1 MAGAVRQPI
10 DEKALAKYIDD
21 NVPIIKTPI
30 DLKQFGFGQ
39 SNPTYQITDATGQR
53 YVLRKKP
60 PGKLLSKTAHKVE
73 REYRVLHALEA
84 TDVAVP
90 KTFCLCEDESVVGT
104 PFYIMEFLDGR
115 IFEDF
120 LMPGVSP
127 EERTAL
133 WREAVQTLARLHA
146 VDVKQVGL
154 EKFGRA
160 EGFYAR
166 QTETWATICESQAK
180 AVDVETGE
188 PVGQLPHFE
197 ELVGFFRDE
206 RLRPRD
212 RATLVHG
219 DYKIDNLVFDRKEA
233 KVIGIL
239 DWEMS
244 TIGHPLSDICNL
256 ITQFYLAR
264 SPGASAYA
272 DSANF
277 LPGRTPGLPQPD
289 QIVQWYTD
297 VSGYDPRPELGWGA
311 AFNIFKLAGEQRQG
325 EDVHPHEGA
334 AGRVCVGAGEGGE
347 GCEGGGGEVVM
358 GSAGFFKTSQLLLY
372 ILPIPPPS
380 SNPHMPDRRRRI
392 RVSEDAPDERR
403 PLLSRLSTER
413 AANGEHVFSCRT
425 NPHSDLP
432 VYTNIHRIRRD
443 IVSVVEDYLTLE
455 QLRDLKI
462 NVTVIR
468 PLVDKFYELGDISIV
483 YCLLVNRAQFLDEES
498 RSSNRQNVNWT
509 RATLCELIATRIL
522 RRFGEDNDGAD
533 GLLLLAHVLVA
544 GFEPFQHAPAHV
556 RDEVEDKAWWT
567 SHRTLPALEVAIL
580 TESRHFLSS
589 TTCQRVV
596 AAIYEGRVI
605 YTPSTSWDIIPD
617 HYKLKPISLYDP
629 RESPL
634 LNQYRLIVPRTRNYL
649 EAIQFTIL
657 LGLYV
662 AVMVMRR
669 KGELPYLE
677 AAFAIYAFGWCLDQF
692 ATILAHGWNVYTQN
706 LWSFLDVTF
715 LFLFVIYSGLRL
727 YAVRTGSPDLT
738 EQAFDVLALAAPV
751 IVPRLAFNWLSDN
764 LVFLSLRSMMAD
776 FFLLTALSAWC
787 FFGFLLSLLW
797 LGQGAHPLL
806 TISKWMIY
814 IWFGL
819 DGTGIHRSV
828 EFHWLLGPVVMITF
842 AFLGN
847 TLFLT
852 ILVSMLSNT
861 FSNISSNAA
870 AEIHFRKAVLTLEG
884 VKADAVFAYQPPFN
898 LLAVFLLLPLKFVVS
913 PRWFHKIHVATV
925 RLVNLPLLLL
935 IAVAERRLLW
945 PAKTFDTGTVG
956 SLAQKWFWQRW
967 QLSAFQY
974 IRAVFDVPPPDD
986 VHDDIAVDD
995 DLTHHLIRRQYARQE
1010 THDTTR
1016 KTSRRDSMF
1025 EVPPKLRGSLTETGE
1040 DVGDLVSRLVA
1051 MEQAMARMEGM
1062 LSRLLPREA
1071 DEAGESDTLPEGD
1084 GTTLESNFK
1093 GRETSF

>member
-10 DEKALAKYIDD
+10 DEKAFAKFIDE
-21 NVPIIKTPI
+21 NVPVIKTPI

-39 SNPTYQITDATGQR
+39 SNPTYQITDATGKR
-53 YVLRKKP
+53 YVMRKKP

-73 REYRVLHALEA
+73 REYRALHALET

-90 KTFCLCEDESVVGT
+90 KTYCLCEDDSVIGT

-120 LMPGVSP
+120 LMPGVSSAD
-127 EERTAL
+127 RTAL
-133 WREAVQTLARLHA
+133 WKEAIQTLARLHA
-146 VDVKQVGL
+146 VDVAKVGL
-154 EKFGRA
+154 DKFGKA
-160 EGFYAR
+160 NGFYSR
-166 QTETWATICESQAK
+166 QTQTWATICTSQSK
-180 AVDVETGE
+180 AVDIETKE
-188 PVGQLPHFE
+188 PVGQLPHFD
-197 ELVGFFRDE
+197 ELVGFFKDE
-206 RLRPRD
+206 RLQPKD

-219 DYKIDNLVFDRKEA
+219 DFKIDNLVFHKTEPR
-233 KVIGIL
+233 VIGIL
-239 DWEMS
+239 EP
-244 TIGHPLSDICNL
+244 PLSDVCNF

-264 SPGASAYA
+264 SPGASAYS
-272 DSANF
+272 DSAQF
-277 LPGRTPGLPQPD
+277 LPGKTPGLPQPD
-289 QIVQWYTD
+289 QILQWYTEI
-297 VSGYDPRPELGWGA
+297 SGYDPRPELSWGA
-311 AFNIFKLAGEQRQG
+311 AFNIFKLAGVCQGIAARYAARQASSAKAKMYIG
-325 EDVHPHEGA
+325 TRVPLANFAWELAQEARDSKARESKFHHRHHHYSTFTCSTHPQNL
-334 AGRVCVGAGEGGE
+334 
-347 GCEGGGGEVVM
+347 
-358 GSAGFFKTSQLLLY
+358 TL
-372 ILPIPPPS
+372 
-380 SNPHMPDRRRRI
+380 SNLQFPLKPRHSRHSPMAERRRRLN
-392 RVSEDAPDERR
+392 VPVAPDERR
-403 PLLSRLSTER
+403 PLLSRLSTEHE
-413 AANGEHVFSCRT
+413 NGEHVFSCRT

-455 QLRDLKI
+455 QLRDVKI

-468 PLVDKFYELGDISIV
+468 PLVDKFYELGDVSIV

-498 RSSNRQNVNWT
+498 RSTNRQNVNWT

-522 RRFGEDNDGAD
+522 RRFGEDHDNDHD
-533 GLLLLAHVLVA
+533 GLLLLAHILVA

-556 RDEVEDKAWWT
+556 RAEAEDKAWWT
-567 SHRTLPALEVAIL
+567 THRTLPALEVAIL

-596 AAIYEGRVI
+596 SAIYEGRVI

-617 HYKLKPISLYDP
+617 HYKLKPISLYEP

-662 AVMVMRR
+662 AVMIMRR
-669 KGELPYLE
+669 QGEILYLE
-677 AAFAIYAFGWCLDQF
+677 IAFAIYAFGWCLDQF

-715 LFLFVIYSGLRL
+715 IFLFVIYSGLRL
-727 YAVRTGSPDLT
+727 YGVWTGLLGPT

-751 IVPRLAFNWLSDN
+751 LVPRLAFNWLSDN

-861 FSNISSNAA
+861 FSNISSNAT

-884 VKADAVFAYQPPFN
+884 VKADA
-898 LLAVFLLLPLKFVVS
+898 
-913 PRWFHKIHVATV
+913 
-925 RLVNLPLLLL
+925 
-935 IAVAERRLLW
+935 RRLLW
-945 PAKTFDTGTVG
+945 PAKSSEGGTVS

-967 QLSAFQY
+967 QLSAYQY

-986 VHDDIAVDD
+986 VYDDIAVDD
-995 DLTHHLIRRQYARQE
+995 DLTHHLIRRQYTRQE
-1010 THDTTR
+1010 SHDTVR
-1016 KTSRRDSMF
+1016 KASRRDSMF
-1025 EVPPKLRGSLTETGE
+1025 EIPPKLRGSLTEVGE
-1040 DVGDLVSRLVA
+1040 DYAEMASRLAA
-1051 MEQAMARMEGM
+1051 MEKAMNRMEDM
-1062 LSRLLPREA
+1062 LSKLLPQ
-1071 DEAGESDTLPEGD
+1071 DESEIGESDTLPAGD
-1084 GTTLESNFK
+1084 GITLESSFK
-1093 GRETSF
+1093 GRETNF

>member
-10 DEKALAKYIDD
+10 DEKAFAKYLEE
-21 NVPIIKTPI
+21 NVPVIKTPI
-30 DLKQFGFGQ
+30 DLKQLTSRLSRPQFGFGQ
-39 SNPTYQITDATGQR
+39 SNPTYQITDATGKK

-73 REYRVLHALEA
+73 REYRALHALET

-90 KTFCLCEDESVVGT
+90 KTFCLCEDDSVIGT

-120 LMPGVSP
+120 LMPGVTP
-127 EERTAL
+127 ADRTAL
-133 WREAVQTLARLHA
+133 WKEAIQTLARLHA
-146 VDVKQVGL
+146 VDVAQVGL
-154 EKFGRA
+154 DKFGKA
-160 EGFYAR
+160 SGFYSR
-166 QTETWATICESQAK
+166 QTQTWATICISQSK
-180 AVDVETGE
+180 AVDIETKE
-188 PVGQLPHFE
+188 PVGQLPHFD
-197 ELVGFFRDE
+197 ELVGFFKDE
-206 RLRPRD
+206 RLQPKD

-219 DYKIDNLVFDRKEA
+219 DFKIDNLVFHKTENR
-233 KVIGIL
+233 VIGIL
-239 DWEMS
+239 EMGDINSWEMS
-244 TIGHPLSDICNL
+244 TIGHPLSDVCNF

-264 SPGASAYA
+264 SPGASAYS
-272 DSANF
+272 DSEKF
-277 LPGRTPGLPQPD
+277 LPGATPGLPQPD
-289 QIVQWYTD
+289 EILQWYTE
-297 VSGYDPRPELGWGA
+297 VSGYDPRPELSWGA
-311 AFNIFKLAGEQRQG
+311 AFNIFKLAGVCQG
-325 EDVHPHEGA
+325 IA
-334 AGRVCVGAGEGGE
+334 ARALQNLQ
-347 GCEGGGGEVVM
+347 
-358 GSAGFFKTSQLLLY
+358 SR
-372 ILPIPPPS
+372 I
-380 SNPHMPDRRRRI
+380 SNSPNLRHSLMAERRRRLQLS
-392 RVSEDAPDERR
+392 VPPDERR
-403 PLLSRLSTER
+403 PLLSRLSTEHE
-413 AANGEHVFSCRT
+413 NGEHVFSCRT

-455 QLRDLKI
+455 QLRDVKI

-468 PLVDKFYELGDISIV
+468 PLVDKFYELGDVSIV

-498 RSSNRQNVNWT
+498 RSTNRQNVNWT

-522 RRFGEDNDGAD
+522 RRFGEDHDD
-533 GLLLLAHVLVA
+533 DHEGLLLLAHILVA

-556 RDEVEDKAWWT
+556 REEAEDKAWWT
-567 SHRTLPALEVAIL
+567 THRTLPALEVAIL

-589 TTCQRVV
+589 TTAQRVV
-596 AAIYEGRVI
+596 SAIYEGRVI

-617 HYKLKPISLYDP
+617 HYKLKPISIYEP

-662 AVMVMRR
+662 AVMILRR
-669 KGELPYLE
+669 NGEIPYLE
-677 AAFAIYAFGWCLDQF
+677 AAFAIFAFGWCLDQF

-715 LFLFVIYSGLRL
+715 IFLFVIYSGLRL
-727 YAVRTGSPDLT
+727 WGVWTGLLGPS

-751 IVPRLAFNWLSDN
+751 LVPRLAFNWLSDN

-797 LGQGAHPLL
+797 LGEGAHPLL

-861 FSNISSNAA
+861 FSNISTNAT

-925 RLVNLPLLLL
+925 RLVNLPLLLF

-945 PAKTFDTGTVG
+945 PDKSSEGGTVS
-956 SLAQKWFWQRW
+956 SLAHKWFWQRW
-967 QLSAFQY
+967 QLSAYQY
-974 IRAVFDVPPPDD
+974 IRAVFDVPPPED
-986 VHDDIAVDD
+986 VYDDIAVDD
-995 DLTHHLIRRQYARQE
+995 DLTHHLIRRQYTRQE
-1010 THDTTR
+1010 THDSVR
-1016 KTSRRDSMF
+1016 KPSRRDSMF
-1025 EVPPKLRGSLTETGE
+1025 EIPPKLRSSLTETGE
-1040 DVGDLVSRLVA
+1040 DYADMAGRLAA
-1051 MEQAMARMEGM
+1051 MEKAMQRMENM
-1062 LSRLLPREA
+1062 LSRLVPMDDSEI
-1071 DEAGESDTLPEGD
+1071 GESDTLPIGD
-1084 GTTLESNFK
+1084 GTTLDSSFK
-1093 GRETSF
+1093 GRETNF